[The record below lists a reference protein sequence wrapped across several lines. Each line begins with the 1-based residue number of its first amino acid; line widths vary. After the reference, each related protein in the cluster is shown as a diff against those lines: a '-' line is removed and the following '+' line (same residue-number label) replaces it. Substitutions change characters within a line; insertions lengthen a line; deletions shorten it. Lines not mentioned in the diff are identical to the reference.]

1 MSRRPRSEARA
12 GISSRRRR
20 RARRGPR
27 QRDGGRKISTRRAER
42 MRPPLRQKNLRQ
54 NNGEETKRNRKEGS
68 AKKSKTRK
76 LTENE
81 PLIFAYVLALMNAKP
96 PFQCFHFSVFNFSV
110 NPLPASFCSLFD

>member
-1 MSRRPRSEARA
+1 MGEVSSQSRWTESGCRGLQGRRPEY
-12 GISSRRRR
+12 GFLTEGNEQ
-20 RARRGPR
+20 RGPR
-27 QRDGGRKISTRRAER
+27 QRNGGRKISTQRAQR

-54 NNGEETKRNRKEGS
+54 NNGEETKRNRKEAS

-96 PFQCFHFSVFNFSV
+96 PFQCFHFSVFN
-110 NPLPASFCSLFD
+110 